1 MANVESRCAFAHFLV
16 QFRQRP
22 QALLDLP
29 ITDNPIPLAPSFDYV
44 CDCSTAI
51 NVSPKSTLLITGNLC
66 STIRMEPNSE
76 LVILGD
82 VLTNGR
88 ILVHRDAS
96 IYIGGNVLGEIIGH
110 GILRVWVSGSFCG
123 DLKTGSPSTE
133 IDIAGDMKG
142 VIRPAL
148 RPSLLWMKVGG
159 YASLQSLH
167 DIIGHGYQL
176 FHASIDSS
184 DCPHHIIPT
193 EEENQMLE
201 AKRMFS
207 RCTILRPGSL
217 QSRNEGPDES
227 GMQR

>member
-1 MANVESRCAFAHFLV
+1 
-16 QFRQRP
+16 
-22 QALLDLP
+22 
-29 ITDNPIPLAPSFDYV
+29 
-44 CDCSTAI
+44 
-51 NVSPKSTLLITGNLC
+51 
-66 STIRMEPNSE
+66 MEPNSE

-142 VIRPAL
+142 AIRPAL

-176 FHASIDSS
+176 FHASIDCS

-201 AKRMFS
+201 VKRKFY

-217 QSRNEGPDES
+217 QSRNE
-227 GMQR
+227 